1 LMTGTIAGMRKSA
14 EKQATAKKFTLLHR
28 K

>member
-1 LMTGTIAGMRKSA
+1 MTATIAGMRKSA
-14 EKQATAKKFTLLHR
+14 EKQATAKKFKLLHR